1 MVAMVRKL
9 IRGRTA
15 AGKRADKRA
24 STPRAKAAKE
34 RRERKLNTK
43 RYRNVPVK
51 KATKPPKG
59 IPIPPKPEKMS
70 TAFKTKSGAKQV
82 LKKFGVPGKI
92 IAGVLAVAGGVGVS
106 RKLNKPKTTKTKT
119 KTKTP
124 RPGNKSNAPNP
135 FTKINPPAKR
145 RGPGRPTMTSMVAKI
160 PTPRNKNVTKRPKRP
175 SKQGSFGR

>member
-51 KATKPPKG
+51 KATKPKG
-59 IPIPPKPEKMS
+59 PKPP
-70 TAFKTKSGAKQV
+70 TPTPPTTKDGARKL
-82 LKKFGVPGKI
+82 LKRFGVPGAI
-92 IAGVLAVAGGVGVS
+92 IAGVLATRDTKKA
-106 RKLNKPKTTKTKT
+106 TTKKEA
-119 KTKTP
+119 KKETP
-124 RPGNKSNAPNP
+124 MKRRFRAGPTAGSGLGSQRRSGTLRGKNVVA
-135 FTKINPPAKR
+135 NPPKRKNKDTAK
-145 RGPGRPTMTSMVAKI
+145 K
-160 PTPRNKNVTKRPKRP
+160 PRRP
-175 SKQGSFGR
+175 SRPSMTGFRK